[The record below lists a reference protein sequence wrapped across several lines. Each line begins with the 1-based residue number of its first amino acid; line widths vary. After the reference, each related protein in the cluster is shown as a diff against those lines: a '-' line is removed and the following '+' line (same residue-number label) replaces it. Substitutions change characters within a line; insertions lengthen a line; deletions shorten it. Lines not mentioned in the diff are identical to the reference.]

1 MRDYAHLIRHPGVEN
16 LFRALEMAVLS
27 TYVGKPLHLHAQGLR
42 GTGKTTI
49 MRSVRSILPRI
60 LRIKGC
66 IYNCHPRA
74 PHCPA
79 HRDLPVE
86 AILELGQ
93 EEIVMP
99 FLEISASAKIG
110 TVVGTIDLER
120 LTAAEGAK
128 AVLLPGTIPLA
139 HRGIILVDEINRLA
153 DIAPELADV
162 LLDVM
167 GTKPGRIQVEETGLP
182 RVEMSVSVS
191 VWAASNPDED
201 PGPLE
206 EIRRQLSDRF
216 DLSITVSRPGRQDVV
231 KRILFGPSRSAV
243 PQAAPD
249 FAALAGLVPR
259 VKVPEQIKDLV
270 ASIYVDFSL
279 ESLRGVEAMVQAARL
294 SAALDGRTE
303 VAREDVL
310 MVAPLALEHR
320 VDPATLGR
328 ITNRIRTS
336 GENSGE
342 VAGQRPTGVTANPER
357 TPEREEQ
364 RGGLIRRLGAT
375 LRSMASGLSGNGGDG
390 PRAPEQGDGEADQ
403 PGEAPH
409 GRQDDLN
416 SRRTGVRQD
425 CPPGPGAGDPEVRA
439 PLRPGRE
446 ILSLDPEDWVKG

>member
-1 MRDYAHLIRHPGVEN
+1 M
-16 LFRALEMAVLS
+16 
-27 TYVGKPLHLHAQGLR
+27 
-42 GTGKTTI
+42 
-49 MRSVRSILPRI
+49 
-60 LRIKGC
+60 
-66 IYNCHPRA
+66 
-74 PHCPA
+74 
-79 HRDLPVE
+79 PVE

-93 EEIVMP
+93 EEVPMP

-110 TVVGTIDLER
+110 TVVGSIDLER

-128 AVLLPGTIPLA
+128 AALLPGTIPLA

-216 DLSITVSRPGRQDVV
+216 DLSVTVSRPGRQDVV
-231 KRILFGPSRSAV
+231 KRILFGTARSAV
-243 PQAAPD
+243 PQAAPE

-259 VKVPEQIKDLV
+259 VEVPEPIKDLL

-342 VAGQRPTGVTANPER
+342 VAGQRPTGPAADPER
-357 TPEREEQ
+357 RAAREEQ

-375 LRSMASGLSGNGGDG
+375 LRSVASGLSGGGADRQ
-390 PRAPEQGDGEADQ
+390 RAPEQGDEARDE
-403 PGEAPH
+403 PGQVPRG
-409 GRQDDLN
+409 GRDDLN
-416 SRRTGVRQD
+416 GRRAGAPREY
-425 CPPGPGAGDPEVRA
+425 PPGPAAGDLEVRA